1 MGQPDRHAG
10 DPKAPFA
17 QMMMV
22 ALMMSMG
29 VGNLALPQ
37 GVATAGLGAFFP
49 MFVAVSGA
57 MMWSMMAM
65 LRAKGAIEERGIRMA
80 NTLSEPERIGEL
92 VLTSSR
98 ASRRARGDGLR
109 RALAW
114 LASPD
119 DPVTLNLI
127 DEFGKGGIPGLIEQN
142 WGEGRAR
149 ARDARPES
157 STLPPEARK
166 LLAQDLE
173 TDRGDSIF
181 VGEHDGASA
190 PPSRPRSCSSRR
202 RLWGWDKEEFHDE
215 HVHERC
221 ANRVFV
227 AVCTLG
233 GYFIKNGQRF
243 ALMKGLPKP
252 HYAALQPLFAEVPER
267 SFTVMAKVFHD
278 STGKSITD
286 VFEHMEPASAPLARA
301 DVQRTLRPE
310 YHDGKSDTPRQHPAA
325 DAAVPARRLRLDEAE
340 ADQHIRELDLRNEAD
355 NLKRV
360 GVAMERAGLMPK
372 KLVVPQPV
380 EALTTRKTLVM
391 DHLQGTTLG
400 RCAEIMGDYQR
411 IVHTMELVAQAEGYQ
426 ILLDGCVNVDP
437 HPGNIICM
445 DDGRVGLIDFGQC
458 AFLGKQDR
466 RKLAKI
472 FVAIRDNDRDAT
484 IAGMKDLGFACK
496 NEDGPI
502 IERYAVWAFDRI
514 DITPLLYDNR
524 GGPQGRL
531 QRARLLRDAPAV
543 STPEAYAAVR
553 RVAEMLLSATPA
565 GGKAMCPSAAPGATW
580 PTSSCC
586 RRTATTT
593 TPGAAGRKFFNFF
606 RKIADWKKRI
616 KLLELKEKKEKE
628 AKDPKKKHGFRFSRH
643 GHDDDDDD
651 KVTTDDG
658 KDIAKLEIVDRGGAA
673 ATMRWLDASAY
684 PAWAELLVACAPY
697 ASLTGGRYL
706 SDDFD
711 DASRRRGPGD
721 DRRRAA
727 AAPRAP
733 WEAYAARRL
742 PRVATPASDAL
753 LAAFYARLDRI
764 PDSRA
769 AFADAAR
776 AYRSSSRTR
785 LGRRGRP
792 VLAKAHPDEASILTI
807 GTAALALGVG
817 LLSLVSADVMPA

>member
-1 MGQPDRHAG
+1 MGLDAARAVV
-10 DPKAPFA
+10 D
-17 QMMMV
+17 
-22 ALMMSMG
+22 G
-29 VGNLALPQ
+29 VRQFLPPWYYSQLILLPLALLVYKCRRYYFLARRVVQ
-37 GVATAGLGAFFP
+37 IYS
-49 MFVAVSGA
+49 FVIPPFVDFQLLK
-57 MMWSMMAM
+57 
-65 LRAKGAIEERGIRMA
+65 LRK
-80 NTLSEPERIGEL
+80 
-92 VLTSSR
+92 
-98 ASRRARGDGLR
+98 
-109 RALAW
+109 
-114 LASPD
+114 
-119 DPVTLNLI
+119 
-127 DEFGKGGIPGLIEQN
+127 
-142 WGEGRAR
+142 
-149 ARDARPES
+149 
-157 STLPPEARK
+157 
-166 LLAQDLE
+166 
-173 TDRGDSIF
+173 
-181 VGEHDGASA
+181 
-190 PPSRPRSCSSRR
+190 

-215 HVHERC
+215 KYKFHERC

-243 ALMKGLPKP
+243 ALMKGLLPKP
-252 HYAALQPLFAEVPER
+252 YYAALQPLFAEVPER

-286 VFEHMEPASAPLARA
+286 VFEHMEPKCLGAASLA
-301 DVQRTLRPE
+301 QTYKGTLRPE
-310 YHDGKSDTPRQHPAA
+310 YHDGKSDTRDVVVKIQYPEVDIHFALDVQNILLLTRRFLP
-325 DAAVPARRLRLDEAE
+325 DAYDSTKAE

-391 DHLQGTTLG
+391 DHLQGTTFEKVSRNCLEQMRKAKGLKDDKSLKVEGIQGAAEAGAAASDGGHGDASSSHADKHNPLFHGPSKLIRTIG
-400 RCAEIMGDYQR
+400 RKTHIVEGKVVESFTKVQQLLIGLTKAREIMGDYQR

-458 AFLGKQDR
+458 AFLSKQDR

-524 GGPQGRL
+524 GGRKVGFNVLGFFVTHPL
-531 QRARLLRDAPAV
+531 V

-553 RVAEMLLSATPA
+553 RVAEMLLSATLKF
-565 GGKAMCPSAAPGATW
+565 GGKAMCPLCSAWSDMADELLLQEDDDDDETGGGGPL
-580 PTSSCC
+580 
-586 RRTATTT
+586 
-593 TPGAAGRKFFNFF
+593 KFFNFF
-606 RKIADWKKRI
+606 RKVRRKSYRHHLAVSLENKRKKALGLDIVEGAIRHTLSAKQLADWKKRI

-658 KDIAKLEIVDRGGAA
+658 KDIVKLEIVDPEAPPEPVRVNGAKHA
-673 ATMRWLDASAY
+673 AKK
-684 PAWAELLVACAPY
+684 
-697 ASLTGGRYL
+697 
-706 SDDFD
+706 
-711 DASRRRGPGD
+711 
-721 DRRRAA
+721 
-727 AAPRAP
+727 
-733 WEAYAARRL
+733 
-742 PRVATPASDAL
+742 
-753 LAAFYARLDRI
+753 
-764 PDSRA
+764 
-769 AFADAAR
+769 ADCC
-776 AYRSSSRTR
+776 
-785 LGRRGRP
+785 
-792 VLAKAHPDEASILTI
+792 
-807 GTAALALGVG
+807 
-817 LLSLVSADVMPA
+817 